1 MHAVTN
7 AEKIDWGER
16 VVTVGSDTDLPR
28 VRENGTI
35 RDLDTLVCSV
45 DADVIDEYKNTIVR
59 AIGSEVV
66 ASAFGLHRYEE
77 NRRGLL
83 DFTGSRYSDDDGNL
97 FWRLSGIETQ
107 LPESLLTRGKSSVMM
122 KLSVIF

>member
-1 MHAVTN
+1 M
-7 AEKIDWGER
+7 
-16 VVTVGSDTDLPR
+16 VTVGSDTDLPR
-28 VRENGTI
+28 LRENGTI

-66 ASAFGLHRYEE
+66 ASVFGLHRYEE

-83 DFTGSRYSDDDGNL
+83 DFTGSRYSDDDGNV
-97 FWRLSGIETQ
+97 FW
-107 LPESLLTRGKSSVMM
+107 
-122 KLSVIF
+122 